1 MNDVQKSVTIP
12 AAQECPETTTMSE
25 SPRAKIEANVPFAV
39 TQVDRVD
46 ARRYYDPEFYRLEQ
60 ERLWPH
66 VWQMACRLQE
76 IEKPG
81 DFVVYEIFD
90 QSVIVVR
97 VDEKTVKAFHNHCR
111 HRGVKLAQDRGCA
124 RDGFVCPFH
133 GWKWRKDGQCSFVY
147 TPSLF
152 AKHQMRGSDLGLRE
166 CRLETWGGCA
176 FINFDDDA
184 PPLRESIHPFAEMHD
199 AWHVESLKVEWWY
212 AARLP
217 VNWKLAMEA
226 FMEGYHVMQTHPQL
240 VPGSGKAEETAYVP
254 LPNELSPMSPY
265 QTLPTAPMPEKIPSR
280 DFIDMNLHFMRV
292 LNTGMAGMTHAKD
305 IRTAE
310 ALLDTQLPEDFA
322 AATIQWRR
330 IVNDAVVADHRR
342 QGMDIGDLN
351 EIDAKAYATS
361 VNYCFPNYFLLP
373 TYGSSS
379 SYRIRPLGPEECLFE
394 LWSLTRYPEGE
405 TPPPI
410 KTPEPWEH
418 NDPRWPPIPT
428 QDFSNLPLQQ
438 QGLHP
443 RGFEFM
449 RLSDQAEGLISNY
462 HRLIDGYLAGIEKE
476 KLLAAAQEVCG
487 GIDKPCKDL
496 GF

>member
-1 MNDVQKSVTIP
+1 MKAT
-12 AAQECPETTTMSE
+12 
-25 SPRAKIEANVPFAV
+25 PRARTAAHVPFAV
-39 TQVDRVD
+39 ERPDRID

-90 QSVIVVR
+90 QSVIVTR

-111 HRGVKLAQDRGCA
+111 HRGVELVQDRGCA
-124 RDGFVCPFH
+124 KDGFTCPFH
-133 GWKWRKDGQCSFVY
+133 GWQWRTDGQCKFIY
-147 TPSLF
+147 TPALF
-152 AKHQMRGSDLGLRE
+152 EKDQLRGSDLALRE
-166 CRLETWGGCA
+166 CRVETWGVFS
-176 FINFDDDA
+176 FINLDVDA
-184 PPLRESIHPFAEMHD
+184 PPLRESLGPFVDMHD

-226 FMEGYHVMQTHPQL
+226 FMEGYHVMATHPQL
-240 VPGSGKAEETAYVP
+240 VPGDPAKPETIAYLP
-254 LPNELSPMSPY
+254 MPNELSPMSPY
-265 QTLPTAPMPEKIPSR
+265 LTMSTAPMPDTVPSR
-280 DFIDMNLHFMRV
+280 EFIDMNLYFMRV
-292 LNTGMAGMTHAKD
+292 LNQGMAGMTHEKD

-310 ALLDTQLPEDFA
+310 RLVDTPLPGDPA
-322 AATIQWRR
+322 GATVEWRH
-330 IVNDAVVADHRR
+330 VLNDAVVEDHRR

-373 TYGSSS
+373 TFGSAS

-410 KTPEPWEH
+410 KTPEPWEY

-428 QDFSNLPLQQ
+428 QDFSNLPRQQ
-438 QGLHP
+438 RGLHT

-449 RLSDQAEGLISNY
+449 RLSSKAEGLISNY
-462 HRLIDGYLAGIEKE
+462 QRLIDGYLTGVATE
-476 KLLAAAQEVCG
+476 KLLAAVRHVSG
-487 GIDKPCKDL
+487 PIDQPCKDL
-496 GF
+496 GL